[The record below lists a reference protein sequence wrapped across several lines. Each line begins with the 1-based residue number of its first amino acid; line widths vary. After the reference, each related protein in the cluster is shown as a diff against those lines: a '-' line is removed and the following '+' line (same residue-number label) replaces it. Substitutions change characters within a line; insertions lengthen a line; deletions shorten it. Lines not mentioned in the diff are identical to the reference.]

1 MPAYFTEWENL
12 FASIEAQVTSAPVT
26 INNLDT
32 SYAFSMIIV

>member
-12 FASIEAQVTSAPVT
+12 FASIEAQVTFAPFT

-32 SYAFSMIIV
+32 SYVFSMIIV